1 MKKNIE
7 SKNSPGKNG
16 MVEKIV
22 FNFKF
27 YRSWQYLK
35 CLLCIS

>member
-16 MVEKIV
+16 MIEIIV

-27 YRSWQYLK
+27 YSHGN
-35 CLLCIS
+35 I

>member
-1 MKKNIE
+1 MKKNVE

-16 MVEKIV
+16 MIEKIV

-27 YRSWQYLK
+27 YSHGN
-35 CLLCIS
+35 I